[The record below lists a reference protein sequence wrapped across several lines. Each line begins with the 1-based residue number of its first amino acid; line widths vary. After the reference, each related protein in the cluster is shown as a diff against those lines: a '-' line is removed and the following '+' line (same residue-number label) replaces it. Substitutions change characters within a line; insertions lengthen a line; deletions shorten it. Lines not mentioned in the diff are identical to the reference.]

1 MSRLWDTAA
10 IRAEVARRRTSLL
23 DGLADSGSVAV
34 VEEGAEPPGSG
45 PVDHLVSV
53 AWLALQDDLDA
64 AIAQLAGLIGDD
76 GRLHLIE
83 PTVGV
88 DLVAQAQRRTATVA
102 QRHTG
107 WRVDRDVPAAARR
120 AGLVLTDL
128 ERFSMPVP
136 FPVLRPWIQGIA
148 RVRPEFPSSVR
159 GGS

>member
-1 MSRLWDTAA
+1 MPRLWDTAA
-10 IRAEVARRRTSLL
+10 IRAEVARRRAALL
-23 DGLADSGSVAV
+23 DGLVGCGSVAV
-34 VEEGAEPPGSG
+34 VGEGADPPSAGR
-45 PVDHLVSV
+45 VDHLVSV
-53 AWLALQDDLDA
+53 AWLADQDELDA
-64 AIAQLAGLIGDD
+64 AMARLAGLIGDD

-107 WRVDRDVPAAARR
+107 WRIDRDVPAAARR

-148 RVRPEFPSSVR
+148 RVRPGFPSSVR
-159 GGS
+159 GRS